1 MSTGKEKCER
11 LRAIRKEVARQYGL
25 DYAPVECTHTGDCS
39 GTCPQC
45 DEELRNLQS
54 QLDKKG
60 VKDVDLHVE
69 ISSLADNPGEMDVL
83 QGEDVA
89 GQLEGMPSLPYAM
102 PKEHDRILYPK
113 SVIRLRADCSLMS
126 CKRETGCGQ
135 KRARCPNASFSQ
147 SETDSACLM
156 TDLGL

>member
-102 PKEHDRILYPK
+102 PKEHDR
-113 SVIRLRADCSLMS
+113 
-126 CKRETGCGQ
+126 KRETGCGQ